1 MLMGSRPKA
10 EKKEHAYCVFL
21 IGDPNGT
28 RTHVIGVRGQR
39 PRPLDY
45 GAKSNACTV

>member
-1 MLMGSRPKA
+1 MR
-10 EKKEHAYCVFL
+10 KKQNSHSQTTTMAV
-21 IGDPNGT
+21 IGDPNGV

-45 GAKSNACTV
+45 RATMWRKLVCLL